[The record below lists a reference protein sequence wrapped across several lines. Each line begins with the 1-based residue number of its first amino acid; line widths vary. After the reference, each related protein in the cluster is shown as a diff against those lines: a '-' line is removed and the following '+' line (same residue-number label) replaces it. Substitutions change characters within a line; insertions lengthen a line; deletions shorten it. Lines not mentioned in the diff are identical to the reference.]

1 MTSLCTGVRAGVLC
15 VVMMVTTAAAFHPPA
30 RLPHDLHHGNT
41 RSEFPCP
48 EIEDIKPCKCNYTGQ
63 NMTLSCIA
71 LSDAAQL
78 DQVFSATFPIPL
90 FSKFTLMASNIPIL
104 KKDTFKKVS
113 FREVQMFS
121 NKMKTVEAEAFAASY
136 STLKKFMFNEDGLVN
151 QSWPLPDLKNFSEI
165 TDIYVGG
172 LCKEIPPLE
181 SSSLTSAAFYMD
193 NLTKLASNTFAKTPN
208 LENIILHG
216 KELTDIEPNAFQQL
230 SSLKTLTIYET
241 GVDTLNK
248 SSMAFSST
256 VLTLIDL
263 HHNKIQTIEE
273 GAFQDVSGEVNI
285 TLNNNQ
291 LQLLNEDP
299 FSELLTNTTGIIDV
313 SDNPLECGCDLYWT
327 VTITE
332 EMFDHLHGLLS
343 SCNFEEVRAL
353 AFPCPDENEIDPCRC
368 DYDPVS
374 GTLNL
379 TCSQLDSIDQLD
391 KVFSAN
397 FPFNKF
403 NLFQLE
409 DSKIP
414 VLKKGIFRSVYFKW
428 VILIFNNMTDVE
440 SGALESLYDS
450 LEEFHITEK
459 YVDEDYNW
467 PIQDLSKFKVLSEIG
482 ISGPYSSLPVLE
494 SKSLNSVLLDMYHLT
509 SLPDNIFTA
518 APNLQSITFQGT
530 RLEDIKADTF
540 KFLPSLRT
548 LEIRNANLSSLAKSS
563 LAFSTNNLT
572 YIGLQFN
579 NIHTVEDGAFQGIN
593 GPVVTD
599 LSNNE
604 IEELP
609 GDAFADL
616 LKNTT
621 GSISVTNNPLVC
633 GCDLS
638 WLINAT
644 DAELKRLVGLQSSCG
659 IDDPYQWE
667 VVKDF
672 LIYQCS

>member
-1 MTSLCTGVRAGVLC
+1 MRVRAGVLC

-151 QSWPLPDLKNFSEI
+151 Q
-165 TDIYVGG
+165 
-172 LCKEIPPLE
+172 
-181 SSSLTSAAFYMD
+181 
-193 NLTKLASNTFAKTPN
+193 
-208 LENIILHG
+208 
-216 KELTDIEPNAFQQL
+216 QL

-343 SCNFEEVRAL
+343 SCNFEGNYSLHTLIKFLEYQCTSEKVRAL

-414 VLKKGIFRSVYFKW
+414 VLKK
-428 VILIFNNMTDVE
+428 DVE